1 MKIEVVGFPGQVEI
15 DPKEYTGDMD
25 EFIKKIILKKIPML
39 TNDAYDKKMKGKFRL
54 RTRGGVELNTG
65 IDYRYGLSE
74 EEKMNIM
81 EDNVRFTLS
90 YANLPT
96 TAPKDKAAFIA
107 GRMEKKSKSKKSK
120 SKKSKSTKSKSKM
133 IPFKQAWETGDDF
146 APMQSKRTGGK
157 KKKKRKSKKRRKSKT
172 RKRRCN

>member
-25 EFIKKIILKKIPML
+25 EFIKKILLKKIPML

-54 RTRGGVELNTG
+54 RTRGGIELNTG
-65 IDYRYGLSE
+65 IDHRYGLSE

-96 TAPKDKAAFIA
+96 TAPKNKAAFIA
-107 GRMEKKSKSKKSK
+107 GRMEKKSKSK
-120 SKKSKSTKSKSKM
+120 TKSKSKSKSKM
-133 IPFKQAWETGDDF
+133 KPFKQAWETGDDF
-146 APMQSKRTGGK
+146 APMYSKRTGGK